1 MSLVELTEYIV
12 KNIVR
17 NKDDV
22 SVKAYDSDD
31 TTTIEVLV
39 SSQDMGLVIGAK
51 GRTINA
57 IRTVV
62 ETSSYANN
70 NNNKI
75 IINVDTI

>member
-70 NNNKI
+70 NKKV

>member
-22 SVKAYDSDD
+22 SVKAYDNDD

-70 NNNKI
+70 NKKVM
-75 IINVDTI
+75 INVDTI

>member
-22 SVKAYDSDD
+22 SVKSFDNEDN
-31 TTTIEVLV
+31 TTIEVLV
-39 SSQDMGLVIGAK
+39 SSQDMGLVIGTK

-70 NNNKI
+70 NKKVM
-75 IINVDTI
+75 INVDTI

>member
-57 IRTVV
+57 IRTVI

-70 NNNKI
+70 NKKV

>member
-22 SVKAYDSDD
+22 SVKFFDNEDN
-31 TTTIEVLV
+31 TTIEVLV
-39 SSQDMGLVIGAK
+39 SSQDMGLVIGTK

-70 NNNKI
+70 NKKV

>member
-22 SVKAYDSDD
+22 SVKAYDNDD

-57 IRTVV
+57 IRTVI

-70 NNNKI
+70 NKKV

>member
-70 NNNKI
+70 NKKVM
-75 IINVDTI
+75 INVDTI

>member
-22 SVKAYDSDD
+22 SVKSFDTED

-39 SSQDMGLVIGAK
+39 SNQDMGLVIGAK

-70 NNNKI
+70 NKKV
-75 IINVDTI
+75 IINVDTM

>member
-12 KNIVR
+12 KNIVK
-17 NKDDV
+17 NKEDV
-22 SVKAYDSDD
+22 SVKEYDSDD
-31 TTTIEVLV
+31 ITTIEVLV
-39 SSQDMGLVIGAK
+39 ASQDMGLIIGAK

-70 NNNKI
+70 NKKV

>member
-22 SVKAYDSDD
+22 SVKVSDNDD

-39 SSQDMGLVIGAK
+39 SNQDVGLVIGTK

-70 NNNKI
+70 NKKV

>member
-12 KNIVR
+12 KNIVK
-17 NKDDV
+17 NKEDV

-31 TTTIEVLV
+31 ITTIEVLV
-39 SSQDMGLVIGAK
+39 ASQDMGLIIGAK

-70 NNNKI
+70 NKKV

>member
-22 SVKAYDSDD
+22 SVKSFDTEDS
-31 TTTIEVLV
+31 TTIEVLV

-62 ETSSYANN
+62 ETSSYV
-70 NNNKI
+70 NNNKKV